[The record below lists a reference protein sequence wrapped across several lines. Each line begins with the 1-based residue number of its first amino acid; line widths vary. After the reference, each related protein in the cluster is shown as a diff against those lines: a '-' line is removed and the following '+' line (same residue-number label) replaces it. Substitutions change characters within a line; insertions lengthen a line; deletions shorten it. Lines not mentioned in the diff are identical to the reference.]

1 MTKQV
6 KRGEIYYVNLSP
18 VIGSEQNGIRPALI
32 IQNDIGNK
40 NSCTTIVAAITSS
53 RTKHRLP
60 THVTFTSD
68 CLPYKSTVLAEQIR
82 TVDKDRLGKRIG
94 KIDRAAMKNVDHAIA
109 MSFGI
114 DKTGECRNE

>member
-1 MTKQV
+1 MKQI
-6 KRGEIYYVNLSP
+6 KRGEIYFADLSP
-18 VIGSEQNGIRPALI
+18 VVGSEQTGLRPVLI
-32 IQNDIGNK
+32 LQNNSGNK
-40 NSCTTIVAAITSS
+40 HSPTTIVAAITSS

-68 CLPYKSTVLAEQIR
+68 CLPYQSTVLAEQIR
-82 TVDKDRLGKRIG
+82 TVDKERLGKRIG

-109 MSFGI
+109 IRFGI